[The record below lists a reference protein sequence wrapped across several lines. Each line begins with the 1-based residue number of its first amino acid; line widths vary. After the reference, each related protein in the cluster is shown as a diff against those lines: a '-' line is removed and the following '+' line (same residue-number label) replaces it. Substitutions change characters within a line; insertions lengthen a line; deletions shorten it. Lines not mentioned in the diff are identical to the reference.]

1 MITSDDALSVKPLMP
16 IEDFI
21 AEGYMQEVN
30 RRFLHPLGLAL
41 VGSVRD
47 HGHELWV
54 IDSRDEPGG
63 ICYQQHGEE
72 YSETRRRAADEISR
86 QWSEQGRH
94 RMREARFMIQ
104 PVDTL

>member
-1 MITSDDALSVKPLMP
+1 MITSDDAISVKPFMP

-21 AEGYMQEVN
+21 SEGYMQEVN

-41 VGSVRD
+41 VGSVRE

-63 ICYQQHGEE
+63 IYYEQDSET
-72 YSETRRRAADEISR
+72 YSETRRRAAEEISR
-86 QWSEQGRH
+86 QWSEHGGH
-94 RMREARFMIQ
+94 RMREARYMIQ
-104 PVDTL
+104 PMEML